1 MKTIRTSKK
10 TKDEIWVL
18 KDKKNNTESSQNIK
32 KSGGG
37 FVSLVKKHK
46 IVTIFA
52 VGCRLLRC

>member
-1 MKTIRTSKK
+1 MGLERK
-10 TKDEIWVL
+10 TKQQRI
-18 KDKKNNTESSQNIK
+18 ESGHK